1 MTASATIN
9 SLHMLTLCLCAV
21 AAAGCTTSKPANFQG
36 GFTTARLARD
46 EFEIRFDGNVGVDA
60 KAMEETLLRR
70 AAEVTL
76 EQGYTYFVTT
86 GSARQAGFNVSL
98 TTDLLHSSRQTHRS
112 IIIRCSP
119 PPGEPGAIN
128 AAEWLDAHRAGAS
141 LSH

>member
-1 MTASATIN
+1 MRIPRLAVPV
-9 SLHMLTLCLCAV
+9 LCVAGM
-21 AAAGCTTSKPANFQG
+21 AAAGCVTSKPANFQG

-46 EFEIRFDGNVGVDA
+46 EFEISFDGNVGVDA
-60 KAMEETLLRR
+60 KTMDETLLRR

-86 GSARQAGFNVSL
+86 GSARQAGINVSL
-98 TTDLLHSSRQTHRS
+98 TTDLLHASRQTHRS

-128 AAEWLDAHRAGAS
+128 AAEWLDAHRAA
-141 LSH
+141 